1 MKSQRIG
8 KRQRLLVMGNWKMN
22 PQDQETAAALALN
35 IKKMVGRKELSVDVC
50 IAPPFVFLSI
60 VASKLKKSA
69 VLLGAQTVS
78 GSEKGAFTGEVST
91 GMLKGFGATHVIVG
105 HSERR
110 AHGQTDA
117 QVHAQV
123 MQVLR
128 ARMTAVLCVG
138 ELARDAQGD
147 YFTTVEAQL
156 RAALTGIPVSSL
168 KNIVIAYEPVWA
180 IGTGKQAHPED
191 VQEMKLFIQKCI
203 AELFDRKAV
212 PKVRII
218 YGGSV
223 SKDTAQELLEGGNVD
238 GFLIGGAS
246 LRADEF
252 TTIVSHA
259 HAYAHN

>member
-1 MKSQRIG
+1 
-8 KRQRLLVMGNWKMN
+8 MGNWKMN
-22 PQDQETAAALALN
+22 PQDQATAAALASD
-35 IKKMVGRKELSVDVC
+35 IKKVLGRKELSVDVC
-50 IAPPFVFLSI
+50 VAPPFVFLPI
-60 VASKLKKSA
+60 VSSKLTKSS

-78 GSEKGAFTGEVST
+78 GNEKGAFTGEVST
-91 GMLKGFGATHVIVG
+91 GMLKGFGVTHVIVG

-110 AHGQTDA
+110 AQGQTDM
-117 QVHAQV
+117 QVHAQI

-138 ELARDAQGD
+138 ELVRDAQGD
-147 YFTTVEAQL
+147 YFSAVETQL
-156 RAALTGIPVSSL
+156 RAALAEVPASSL
-168 KNIVIAYEPVWA
+168 KNIVVAYEPVWA

-191 VQEMKLFIQKCI
+191 IQEMKLFIQKCI

-212 PKVRII
+212 PKVRIL

-223 SKDTAQELLEGGNVD
+223 SKDTAQELLEEGNAD

-246 LRADEF
+246 LRAGEF

-259 HAYAHN
+259 HTYANR

>member
-1 MKSQRIG
+1 MKS
-8 KRQRLLVMGNWKMN
+8 
-22 PQDQETAAALALN
+22 
-35 IKKMVGRKELSVDVC
+35 S
-50 IAPPFVFLSI
+50 
-60 VASKLKKSA
+60 

-78 GSEKGAFTGEVST
+78 GNEKGAFTGEVST
-91 GMLKGFGATHVIVG
+91 GMLKGFGVTHVIVG

-110 AHGQTDA
+110 AQGQTDM
-117 QVHAQV
+117 QVHAQI

-138 ELARDAQGD
+138 ELVRDAQGD
-147 YFTTVEAQL
+147 YFSAVETQL
-156 RAALTGIPVSSL
+156 RAALAEVPASSL
-168 KNIVIAYEPVWA
+168 KNIVVAYEPVWA

-191 VQEMKLFIQKCI
+191 IQEMKLFIQKCI

-212 PKVRII
+212 PKVRIL

-223 SKDTAQELLEGGNVD
+223 SKDTAQELLEEGNAD

-246 LRADEF
+246 LRAGEF

-259 HAYAHN
+259 HTYANR